1 MEESASTI
9 EVTVK
14 TLDSQS
20 RSYTVRRELTVKEF
34 KEHIAA
40 SVEIPVDKQRLIYQ
54 GRVLQD
60 ERTLNEYN
68 VAGKVIHLVERAP
81 PQTSQSGG
89 GGGGVSSGG
98 TEGGA
103 TTSSSQG
110 GPQDRNGNSYVMLGT
125 FNLPVNIMDPQQIQM
140 QVQQMMAG
148 VGEAGRNTRVSTS
161 TRSNGSVDVHI
172 NVDQSVQ
179 SEPRMRLQLAENL
192 LRDTQSLI
200 HRLEGQPSGVPS
212 QAEPETSQST
222 SSSSSSF
229 SSATA
234 ATAGASQPM
243 DTSPPAPAPPPPP
256 PTSSSQTEGPPHP
269 GPNHPSPA
277 ALVEVL
283 SEVRRVE
290 ERLRP
295 FIERTH
301 SILGAATSADYNN
314 NTQERE
320 EDQHVLNL
328 VGESLRLLGNTL
340 VALSDL
346 RCNLAT
352 PPPRHLHVVR
362 PMSHYGSP
370 VLLQGGMPHHTP
382 IPINLGTLGNL
393 GNLGNLGTTV
403 TMTSNG
409 RHAAE
414 GWAQP
419 SQAPGQSEG
428 QAPLP
433 QPNAAN
439 QQPIQGQGAPHV
451 IRITHQTME
460 PVVMMQ
466 MNLDESGSGPQVQG
480 QQIPMGTGQPGA
492 TPVQIAGLP
501 PEFMQAIVHQIS
513 QQAAAMATA
522 AATGHPGQPGAGV
535 PGTTPS
541 SDTSA
546 PPHPHGPLPPG
557 ARVVIT
563 HPSFS
568 PHIPQPVGT
577 RGTTIN
583 LRASVPPAGGQQNLQ
598 GTPLASSP
606 LTQMI
611 SGLVGQLLMPG
622 QQMPGQQ
629 MPGQQMSGQMPGQQM
644 SGQMPGQQMSGQ
656 MPGQQVPPGDQTS
669 TSSSSAS
676 HSFSFSTSSSSSSS
690 ASSSFSSSNPV
701 PLHPSCGAN
710 TSGQTTTHT
719 TNTTSMG
726 QPPEGVAEANL
737 AQLLGSLLGGAS
749 GPGAPGSGANPHI
762 TVTVPGVPGFF
773 QGMSDFIQEP
783 PPGQGTPTP
792 PPQAAPG
799 GGGDPS
805 LSPELF
811 TGIVQGVL
819 STMMGSLGAPQGNGE
834 SIAQFIQRL
843 SQTTNLFTPGSGDAV
858 GFFGD
863 LLSLVCHSFSM
874 VDMVLLLHGN
884 AQPISRIQPQLTEFF
899 NQHYLQGREPTDANI
914 NAASVDLI
922 NDLEEYIT
930 ESFATVTVREGVDI
944 IQTNITFL
952 RQQFTRVATHILR
965 CTDQTFGH
973 RLLLLCTQGLFE
985 CLALNLYCLQGE
997 QRALTQVIN
1006 HRIRRMSAEVNPSL
1020 VNWLTSMMTMRL
1032 HVILEHNP
1040 VTEDHI
1046 QHYVIHTR
1054 RAEPGAQAGQQTD
1067 TQNMEMDEG
1076 LSPALATTAE
1086 EAMASSGN
1094 RQEVGASPGVTTP
1107 SQRASSGETRGAVAM
1122 AAGGREESGGEV
1134 EPWAAAVPP
1143 EWVPIIRH
1151 DMLSQRKMKAQPPLS
1166 DAYLHGMPAK
1176 RRKTHQGE
1184 GPHLSLSEAV
1194 SRAARA
1200 AGVRPVTTPDSLQG
1214 ELEEPEL
1221 QEAYQEQ
1228 VNFGQCCFLED
1239 ATSSQIQSHVR
1250 SDIKERVRDD
1260 PEFSSQ
1266 RFPNTHRAFSLDD
1279 S

>member
-103 TTSSSQG
+103 TTSSQG

-200 HRLEGQPSGVPS
+200 HRLE
-212 QAEPETSQST
+212 PETSQST
-222 SSSSSSF
+222 SSSSSSS

-243 DTSPPAPAPPPPP
+243 DTSPPAPPPPP

-382 IPINLGTLGNL
+382 IPINLG
-393 GNLGNLGTTV
+393 NLGNLGTTV
-403 TMTSNG
+403 TMASNG

-414 GWAQP
+414 GWAQT

-428 QAPLP
+428 QALLP
-433 QPNAAN
+433 QPNTAN

-480 QQIPMGTGQPGA
+480 QPIPMVTGQPGA

-522 AATGHPGQPGAGV
+522 AATGHPGQPGVGI

-598 GTPLASSP
+598 VRRGAEMEKSVRNDF
-606 LTQMI
+606 
-611 SGLVGQLLMPG
+611 GLLC
-622 QQMPGQQ
+622 
-629 MPGQQMSGQMPGQQM
+629 
-644 SGQMPGQQMSGQ
+644 
-656 MPGQQVPPGDQTS
+656 DQTS

-701 PLHPSCGAN
+701 PPHPSCGAN

-773 QGMSDFIQEP
+773 QGMSDFIQP
-783 PPGQGTPTP
+783 PPGQGTPNP
-792 PPQAAPG
+792 PHQVAPG

-922 NDLEEYIT
+922 NDLEEYIA

-985 CLALNLYCLQGE
+985 CLALNLYCLRGE

-1040 VTEDHI
+1040 VTENHI

-1067 TQNMEMDEG
+1067 TQSVEVSDC
-1076 LSPALATTAE
+1076 LSPAPATTAE

-1094 RQEVGASPGVTTP
+1094 RQEVGAYPGVTAP
-1107 SQRASSGETRGAVAM
+1107 SQRASSGENRGAVAM
-1122 AAGGREESGGEV
+1122 AAGGREESGGDV

-1176 RRKTHQGE
+1176 RRKVS
-1184 GPHLSLSEAV
+1184 PHLSLSEAV

-1228 VNFGQCCFLED
+1228 V
-1239 ATSSQIQSHVR
+1239 R

>member
-20 RSYTVRRELTVKEF
+20 RSYTVRGQLTVKEF

-40 SVEIPVDKQRLIYQ
+40 SVDISVDKQRLIYQ

-68 VAGKVIHLVERAP
+68 VVGKVIHLVERAP

-103 TTSSSQG
+103 TTTFSQG

-125 FNLPVNIMDPQQIQM
+125 FNLPVNIMDSQQIHM

-161 TRSNGSVDVHI
+161 TGRNGSVDMHI
-172 NVDQSVQ
+172 NIDQSVQ

-192 LRDTQSLI
+192 LRETQSLL
-200 HRLEGQPSGVPS
+200 HRLEGLPSDVPS

-222 SSSSSSF
+222 SSSS
-229 SSATA
+229 TA
-234 ATAGASQPM
+234 ATEGAAHPM
-243 DTSPPAPAPPPPP
+243 DTSPPAPPPPP
-256 PTSSSQTEGPPHP
+256 PTSSTQTEGPPHS
-269 GPNHPSPA
+269 GPNYPSPVE
-277 ALVEVL
+277 LVEVL

-290 ERLRP
+290 ERLCP

-320 EDQHVLNL
+320 EDQQVLNL
-328 VGESLRLLGNTL
+328 VGEALRLLGNSL

-352 PPPRHLHVVR
+352 PPPRHLHLVR

-370 VLLQGGMPHHTP
+370 VLLQGGMPHHVP
-382 IPINLGTLGNL
+382 R
-393 GNLGNLGTTV
+393 NLGTTV

-409 RHAAE
+409 RQAAE
-414 GWAQP
+414 GQAQP
-419 SQAPGQSEG
+419 SQAPGPPES
-428 QAPLP
+428 QALPP

-439 QQPIQGQGAPHV
+439 QQPGQGQGAPHV

-466 MNLDESGSGPQVQG
+466 MNLDDSGSGPQVQG
-480 QQIPMGTGQPGA
+480 QPIPMGTGQPGA
-492 TPVQIAGLP
+492 TPVHIPDLP

-522 AATGHPGQPGAGV
+522 TGHPGQPEAGV

-541 SDTSA
+541 SDPSA
-546 PPHPHGPLPPG
+546 PPRPLPPG
-557 ARVVIT
+557 ARVVVT
-563 HPSFS
+563 CPSFS

-577 RGTTIN
+577 NIN
-583 LRASVPPAGGQQNLQ
+583 LRASVPPTGEQHSLQ
-598 GTPLASSP
+598 VREGDADLEKS
-606 LTQMI
+606 MRKDF
-611 SGLVGQLLMPG
+611 GLGVQPCSYTLIQLI
-622 QQMPGQQ
+622 
-629 MPGQQMSGQMPGQQM
+629 
-644 SGQMPGQQMSGQ
+644 
-656 MPGQQVPPGDQTS
+656 
-669 TSSSSAS
+669 SSSRA
-676 HSFSFSTSSSSSSS
+676 H
-690 ASSSFSSSNPV
+690 
-701 PLHPSCGAN
+701 LC
-710 TSGQTTTHT
+710 
-719 TNTTSMG
+719 
-726 QPPEGVAEANL
+726 
-737 AQLLGSLLGGAS
+737 
-749 GPGAPGSGANPHI
+749 
-762 TVTVPGVPGFF
+762 VTQYP
-773 QGMSDFIQEP
+773 D
-783 PPGQGTPTP
+783 
-792 PPQAAPG
+792 
-799 GGGDPS
+799 
-805 LSPELF
+805 LF
-811 TGIVQGVL
+811 TGIVQGVP
-819 STMMGSLGAPQGNGE
+819 STMMGSLGVPRGNRE

-863 LLSLVCHSFSM
+863 LLSLVCQSFSM

-884 AQPISRIQPQLTEFF
+884 AQPLSRIQPQLTDFF
-899 NQHYLQGREPTDANI
+899 NQHYLQGPEPTDANI
-914 NAASVDLI
+914 NAASEDLL
-922 NDLEEYIT
+922 NGLEEYIM

-944 IQTNITFL
+944 IQTDISFL

-965 CTDQTFGH
+965 CTDHTFGP

-985 CLALNLYCLQGE
+985 CLALNLYCLRGE
-997 QRALTQVIN
+997 QRALTQVLN

-1020 VNWLTSMMTMRL
+1020 VNWLTSMMSMRL

-1046 QHYVIHTR
+1046 QHYVIHTQ
-1054 RAEPGAQAGQQTD
+1054 RAEPEAQ
-1067 TQNMEMDEG
+1067 MDKG
-1076 LSPALATTAE
+1076 LSPAPATTAG
-1086 EAMASSGN
+1086 EAMVSSGD
-1094 RQEVGASPGVTTP
+1094 RQEVGASPRTG
-1107 SQRASSGETRGAVAM
+1107 RAVAM
-1122 AAGGREESGGEV
+1122 AAGRREESVGDV

-1176 RRKTHQGE
+1176 RRKVSCGA
-1184 GPHLSLSEAV
+1184 GPQLSLSEAV

-1200 AGVRPVTTPDSLQG
+1200 AGVIPVTSPDSLQG
-1214 ELEEPEL
+1214 ELKEPEL

-1228 VNFGQCCFLED
+1228 V
-1239 ATSSQIQSHVR
+1239 R

-1260 PEFSSQ
+1260 KDFSSQ
-1266 RFPNTHRAFSLDD
+1266 CFPNTHRAFSLDD